1 MIAICSRSVSRSEEA
16 KKLLK
21 KKFKQIKINRS
32 KKNLKGTKL
41 INFIRNSEVIIVGV
55 EKIDKQLLDKC
66 PNLKLIGKYGVGTN
80 NIDFK
85 ELEKRKIKIL
95 LQPGI
100 NKRAVSELT
109 LSLIIVALRNVYK
122 LIYEVKKNQW
132 PFLFG
137 RQLSSKKIGIIGCGN
152 IGKDLIQLLKPF
164 KCKILTHDINPDKK
178 YLKKNNIKN
187 YSLNYLLKNSEI
199 ISLHIPYTEK
209 NKFLISKKEISN
221 LKKDVIFINTSR
233 GSLVDERIFYKFLKK
248 NQEAIGVF
256 DVMENEPPNDNKL
269 LKLKNFLLT
278 PHLAG
283 STHEAIKYASLDC
296 ANKILNHYNSKKKKR
311 FL

>member
-21 KKFKQIKINRS
+21 KKFNKIKINRS
-32 KKNLKGTKL
+32 KKNLKDTKL
-41 INFIRNSEVIIVGV
+41 INFIKNSEVIIVGV
-55 EKIDKQLLDKC
+55 EKIDKHLLDKS

-85 ELEKRKIKIL
+85 ELKKRKIKIL

-109 LSLIIVALRNVYK
+109 LSLIIVALRNIYK
-122 LIYEVKKNQW
+122 LIYDVKKNKW

-137 RQLSSKKIGIIGCGN
+137 RQLSNKKVGIIGCGN
-152 IGKDLIQLLKPF
+152 IGRDLIKLLKPF
-164 KCKILTHDINPDKK
+164 NCRILTHDIKPDKK

-209 NKFLISKKEISN
+209 NKFLIAKNEISR
-221 LKKDVIFINTSR
+221 LKKNVIFINTSR
-233 GSLVDERIFYKFLKK
+233 GGLVDEKFFYKFLKK
-248 NQEAIGVF
+248 NPEAIGVF
-256 DVMENEPPNDNKL
+256 DVMRNEPTKDKSL

-283 STHEAIKYASLDC
+283 STYEAIKFASLDC
-296 ANKILNHYNSKKKKR
+296 ANKILNHYNSNNKKR

>member
-1 MIAICSRSVSRSEEA
+1 MIAICSRSVSRSEDA

-21 KKFKQIKINRS
+21 KKFKKIKINNS
-32 KKNLKGTKL
+32 KKNLKGINL
-41 INFIRNSEVIIVGV
+41 INFIKDSEVIIVGV
-55 EKIDKQLLDKC
+55 EKIDKHLLDKC

-85 ELEKRKIKIL
+85 ELKKRKIKIL

-122 LIYEVKKNQW
+122 LIYDVKKNQW

-137 RQLSSKKIGIIGCGN
+137 KQLSGKKIGIIGCGN

-164 KCKILTHDINPDKK
+164 KCRILTHDINPDKK
-178 YLKKNNIKN
+178 YLIKNNIKN
-187 YSLNYLLKNSEI
+187 YSLKYLLKNSEI
-199 ISLHIPYTEK
+199 ITLHIPYNEK

-221 LKKDVIFINTSR
+221 LKKNVIFINTSR
-233 GSLVDERIFYKFLKK
+233 GGLVDEKIFYKFLKK
-248 NQEAIGVF
+248 NPEAIGVF
-256 DVMENEPPNDNKL
+256 DVMENEPPSNKSL

-296 ANKILNHYNSKKKKR
+296 ANKILNNYNYKKKKR
-311 FL
+311 FF